1 MVVYTVMPGRNE
13 NDGRMTLHVE
23 GEVTSENW
31 DKLRGFC
38 LDALRSSDDL
48 VLDLEKVG
56 VFDFSLGILVCLLR
70 RTVLLLGKR
79 LTVRGR
85 QDEFFCEYEA
95 ALGSAAKRCS
105 FTRASTCCIC
115 ENLFTRTTVN

>member
-1 MVVYTVMPGRNE
+1 MVVYTVMRGRDQNP
-13 NDGRMTLHVE
+13 GRMTLHVE
-23 GEVTSENW
+23 GEVSSDNW
-31 DKLRGFC
+31 EKLREFC

-56 VFDFSLGILVCLLR
+56 VYDFSLGILVCLLR

-85 QDEFFCEYEA
+85 QQEFFCQYEA
-95 ALGSAAKRCS
+95 TLGSEAKRCS
-105 FTRASTCCIC
+105 FTRASTCCTC
-115 ENLFTRTTVN
+115 ENLFTRTTIS